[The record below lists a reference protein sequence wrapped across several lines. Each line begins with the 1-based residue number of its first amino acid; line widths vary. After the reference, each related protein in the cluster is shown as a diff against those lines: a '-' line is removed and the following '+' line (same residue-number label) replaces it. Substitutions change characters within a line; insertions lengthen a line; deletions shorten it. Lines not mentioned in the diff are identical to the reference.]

1 MARPTYRGHPPMAR
15 KECELAL
22 HKRKVSA
29 VLAGLLLVLSA
40 APVLAGSITVTK
52 FTAHVQPAPG
62 MTADCAGLHTVT
74 TKHVTDNEICF
85 VTDTTHTLV
94 AGTFK
99 TFSADA
105 YAGSWPAF
113 DNPICGCTFWGSDF
127 DGALAS
133 NWKVVV
139 IGLGHGR
146 FLWIIAASYP
156 LP

>member
-1 MARPTYRGHPPMAR
+1 MAR

-52 FTAHVQPAPG
+52 FTAHVHPALG
-62 MTADCAGLHTVT
+62 MTADCAGLRTVT

-99 TFSADA
+99 TFSPGSQ
-105 YAGSWPAF
+105 AGSWPAF
-113 DNPICGCTFWGSDF
+113 DNPDPFSCQCTVWYSDF
-127 DGALAS
+127 DSALAS
-133 NWKVVV
+133 TWKVVV

-156 LP
+156 LT